1 MNDVQKFV
9 NGILRNHSMHKRYI
23 AVLTALSMVV
33 SIVVTSILV
42 MPADSK
48 AGSLICKKTE
58 HIHDESC
65 KKLVCGLDEVIYDE
79 VTTEAVSQAIGQFV
93 QLAQLEGETVGDVK
107 TEASVE
113 VTESS
118 EVVEGTESII
128 EATEETV
135 VSESAGEISED
146 TNEDTVPQVT
156 ESVQHIHTDEC
167 YMYVCGFEEHT
178 HSEDCYESVE
188 VDPTPDEVDSYM
200 INQNA
205 FDVFNVFGRPM
216 HLLYNDVSATGEFS
230 TENNPDSTMPVN
242 PGAILGVATHF
253 HVLAEEASFES
264 HVHGN
269 VATNYLVKCG
279 AFGVYLNKLAGKS
292 SVNYIRNFGEYA
304 PLNNAFQTK
313 LVLGSRY
320 AVEQKENDNRYRV
333 YEKDNPSN
341 EFYIPIGNFP
351 EGKSMNENVEINDNY
366 INVTKEL
373 DKFADMS
380 RAIAAKPSKGTVF
393 SNDSNPVDMNT
404 ISNQVVITDNGTEL
418 YTLDFS
424 KITDKYIYYTLD
436 LTGND
441 KNNQP
446 LINFSTC
453 SKVLEIKGITED
465 KFLFLT
471 VDVGNN
477 ENVAFNKSWKV
488 YRSDDQSQVY
498 GTGEVPLDDGSCRVI
513 YNIVN
518 STNSNGVKEYT
529 PFGEKDGKPTDAKI
543 ILGEQKN
550 GTFLVP
556 RGYVNCAGNTN
567 GTIIAYKYV
576 ATGESHRADIQF
588 EDEEVD
594 DVDCPTTSEN
604 VTESEGEGGE
614 STTPEEKKI
623 SITVNK
629 VWSDG
634 IENGN
639 HSGDNVTIQLYKGYE
654 AKLDVTNNDLIN
666 NGTLRL
672 VNGTNQITLNQG
684 NNWTAKFE
692 GLPVKEKM
700 GDQTEKLIYY
710 YIKEVDVTGYTATY
724 SANGLNTVDRTVTVR
739 NVKLMDLVIK
749 KQWHKS
755 DGTLITASDVDD
767 NNNNIL
773 SSMPSVECTLY
784 KSNIHLSNNLPT
796 DAEVLETFSIGGN
809 AWQYTKAQ
817 LPTEEDG
824 KPLYYYV
831 MEKPVDG
838 YNVSYENVGYLGSN
852 EIIVKNTQK
861 ASGTISLTVNK
872 RWLATD
878 IDGVIDYTSPVK
890 AANIEVTVEL
900 QKSTDASNWA
910 YVTEAKF
917 TTSYTFTNLPKQDE
931 NNTAI
936 YYRVKEKNVPYGYQD
951 LYSKTSVKANDVTD
965 NGEVTITVTNTLI
978 KNSLT
983 INKNWHNGSE
993 GVSSIIV
1000 EVYRKLAGYNPSISG
1015 TGESVPEDD
1024 PIIPPSQGE
1033 NPNPDDSSTVQ
1044 GTVDANG
1051 VLNFP
1056 EKTLTEKDDAL
1067 YYDLTPYTGRRLK
1080 TVVIYSSP
1088 VDSSNNVNYSGKVTI
1103 ASQTYDY
1110 SGQSSGSVC
1119 TIDCSGNKD
1128 LVVGNIYNS
1137 IKIEGLNV
1145 SNGSN
1150 TPHIITKIE
1159 VTFFDDPDVT
1169 TTTSAPSQETT
1180 TTTTTVDNS
1189 GNSGSE
1195 SFFNNILTVVPAD
1208 GGFSTNIGGING
1220 NRVWRYVIPQT
1231 YNSMTISSVKITC
1244 SGNSTSGLKF
1254 VITQND
1260 SNGDFT
1266 WNNNSQLDVQNNNN
1280 IFEWTSIGY
1289 VMNTESYGIYVIDY
1303 SGGNYSVE
1311 KLEITFANATAVS
1324 NTQNGV
1330 LSFIRNN
1337 FMLFANVNY
1346 NPTELTVSGINDS
1359 LSNTAFSYDELTGTY
1374 PAYKVT
1380 ISESDDKTNKY
1391 YGNTLTSLKM
1401 SCQID
1406 NNLSCEAAVLLL
1418 KNNTV
1423 VEWIHSTVS
1432 SSSENIFTFK
1442 NGGCYIETG
1451 NTYDIYVFKYT
1462 ETTSSNFRINDAT
1475 CNFSIGN
1482 TTTDGKD
1489 EYTTGNTTHNFTAN
1503 GTLSSFYTIS
1513 GSLSTGKGTHYYNG
1527 LTLTQCLKI
1536 NSDASISF
1544 SVSENNTG
1552 KLILVFG
1559 ESNGKKFYI
1568 DNTSYTVDDDGIVEI
1583 DNLSPGS
1590 HTISKSSGDETNLFY
1605 MTYSETVVENQKK
1618 DEVSFANN
1626 VLTVIPANAKGEDN
1640 KYNQNNGYYFKN
1652 AWGYQIPS
1660 EYRGKTITDIKIT
1673 FGNEI
1678 KEAEIVILPNKDQD
1692 VTQAYW
1698 VDPKYQ
1704 ASYYGDGSFSEGIW
1718 NNVSYTIPTTYTNY
1732 SLYVVEVGDVNNGNN
1747 LQDYT
1752 ITELKITF
1760 ASQEEPE
1767 DTYVEGNET
1776 HNFKL
1781 NGTLSSFYE
1790 IEGTLHNGD
1799 VWSDGTNYKKY
1810 LAVSKISFTTQ
1821 KKGKIFLVGDYTN
1834 RKIKVNGVEYDV
1846 NNNGLTVELE
1856 PGNHTITKSNDDV
1869 CLYYMS
1875 YSDNQSGSTQNNVLV
1890 LPVDK
1895 FIVEG
1900 QTDHDQNQYAWTYF
1914 LKEYK
1919 GKTIKSIKAN
1929 FGEITSGN
1937 QYNGFIILHDGSNN
1951 VLQNSYTSQQGE
1963 ITVDCGNGYVVNDSE
1978 NYKLVV
1984 TRQISNEYELTS
1996 VEITFAESISNQ
2008 EPTEPEEPKQVHYER
2023 DITVNKS
2030 LYGTT
2035 LHEKYG
2041 YWVDSSGNP
2050 NDDHEGFGFYNE
2062 EHKNAYANKYFNS
2075 VQVYYRDMLLG
2086 FPDYQKDTKVYLL
2099 RKESA
2104 IYGYP
2109 YEYTDE
2115 NGNKQTGYS
2124 WCPDQTGYDFE
2135 ENIATWYYG
2144 NDGGEIA
2151 SNLGEQFFWI
2161 KTSRPDEISKVVIN
2175 FTDGSTYTMNNTAY
2189 VASSKVESSED
2200 DYTYNTGEYVLI
2212 AKITLTAD
2220 GGWSYTLGDLPATD
2234 GQGNAYTYHI
2244 KETNIYGSDADK
2256 YKVLSYT
2263 NENGIVLENDSN
2275 DIGVTNERK
2284 ADENINVLPN
2294 TGSTGTK
2301 GYFVAGIIV
2310 MICSAAGYT
2319 VIKRRLIR

>member
-48 AGSLICKKTE
+48 AGSLICEKTE

-93 QLAQLEGETVGDVK
+93 QLAQLEGETVGDAK

-113 VTESS
+113 VTESY

-135 VSESAGEISED
+135 VSESASESAGEISED

-230 TENNPDSTMPVN
+230 TENSPDSTMPVN

-351 EGKSMNENVEINDNY
+351 EGGSMNENVEINDNY

-380 RAIAAKPSKGTVF
+380 RAIAAKPSKGTVV
-393 SNDSNPVDMNT
+393 NGDINN
-404 ISNQVVITDNGTEL
+404 ITDQVLITDDGGEK
-418 YTLDFS
+418 YILDFS

-477 ENVAFNKSWKV
+477 ENVAFNKSWRV
-488 YRSDDQSQVY
+488 YRADDQKEVY

-518 STNSNGVKEYT
+518 STDSNGVKEYT
-529 PFGEKDGKPTDAKI
+529 PFGEKDGKPTDSKI

-639 HSGDNVTIQLYKGYE
+639 HSGDNVTIQLYKGYD

-666 NGTLRL
+666 NSTLRL

-755 DGTLITASDVDD
+755 DGTQITASDVDD

-900 QKSTDASNWA
+900 QKSTDASNWV
-910 YVTEAKF
+910 YVTEATF
-917 TTSYTFTNLPKQDE
+917 TTSYTFTNLPKHE

-951 LYSKTSVKANDVTD
+951 LYSKTSVKAQDVTD

-978 KNSLT
+978 KNSLV
-983 INKNWHNGSE
+983 INKNWHNGNSS

-1000 EVYRKLAGYNPSISG
+1000 EVYRKLAGENNKPSING

-1024 PIIPPSQGE
+1024 PIVPPSQGE

-1056 EKTLTEKDDAL
+1056 EKEISQNDQIC
-1067 YYDLTPYTGRRLK
+1067 YDLSSYEGRMVK
-1080 TVVIYSSP
+1080 SVTIYSKPSEG
-1088 VDSSNNVNYSGKVTI
+1088 SNDYNYNGMVTIGTQNRNYSGANSSSENGYTI
-1103 ASQTYDY
+1103 DFENMNLIV
-1110 SGQSSGSVC
+1110 GKEISSGI
-1119 TIDCSGNKD
+1119 TIKCLD
-1128 LVVGNIYNS
+1128 
-1137 IKIEGLNV
+1137 V
-1145 SNGSN
+1145 SSSCNL
-1150 TPHIITKIE
+1150 THIITGIE
-1159 VTFFDDPDVT
+1159 VEFYDGWYDVSTGQKVSSFIRNNWLLFDSVSTDIVT
-1169 TTTSAPSQETT
+1169 YDEETN
-1180 TTTTTVDNS
+1180 V
-1189 GNSGSE
+1189 
-1195 SFFNNILTVVPAD
+1195 LTVVPAD
-1208 GGFSTNIGGING
+1208 GDFNETLWTHDVKRYDISAYKGKTIDNIVVTYNGVDSSSESQILLLVGDLEKSCSGKHRDGSYEWQIDNGYSLDDNYNIAIFRFTGTHKLSEIKITFKDEAPPPSDTVTFDSTNKILTVIPGDGSFSDLGEFKGWGYTIPSDYYDYNITNVKMTCSVSNPGSGAIYISSSNNGVFSWTGWNESQSGGTFNGNVIELSGINYSLSDYTEYG
-1220 NRVWRYVIPQT
+1220 VYLRDDT
-1231 YNSMTISSVKITC
+1231 
-1244 SGNSTSGLKF
+1244 
-1254 VITQND
+1254 
-1260 SNGDFT
+1260 
-1266 WNNNSQLDVQNNNN
+1266 NNYIVQ
-1280 IFEWTSIGY
+1280 
-1289 VMNTESYGIYVIDY
+1289 
-1303 SGGNYSVE
+1303 
-1311 KLEITFANATAVS
+1311 KLEITFATKGTTPQY
-1324 NTQNGV
+1324 TQ
-1330 LSFIRNN
+1330 
-1337 FMLFANVNY
+1337 
-1346 NPTELTVSGINDS
+1346 
-1359 LSNTAFSYDELTGTY
+1359 
-1374 PAYKVT
+1374 
-1380 ISESDDKTNKY
+1380 
-1391 YGNTLTSLKM
+1391 
-1401 SCQID
+1401 
-1406 NNLSCEAAVLLL
+1406 
-1418 KNNTV
+1418 
-1423 VEWIHSTVS
+1423 
-1432 SSSENIFTFK
+1432 
-1442 NGGCYIETG
+1442 
-1451 NTYDIYVFKYT
+1451 
-1462 ETTSSNFRINDAT
+1462 
-1475 CNFSIGN
+1475 
-1482 TTTDGKD
+1482 
-1489 EYTTGNTTHNFTAN
+1489 GNTTHNFTTN
-1503 GTLSSFYTIS
+1503 GTLSSFYNIS

-1605 MTYSETVVENQKK
+1605 MTYSETIVENQKK
-1618 DEVSFANN
+1618 DEVSFVNN

-1640 KYNQNNGYYFKN
+1640 KYKHGDNYFKN

-1660 EYRGKTITDIKIT
+1660 EHRGKTITDIKIT
-1673 FGNEI
+1673 FESSVNG
-1678 KEAEIVILPNKDQD
+1678 AEIWILPNKDQG
-1692 VTQAYW
+1692 VMQAYW
-1698 VDPKYQ
+1698 E
-1704 ASYYGDGSFSEGIW
+1704 GDTCSKSSSSSSSSFEWSNI
-1718 NNVSYTIPTTYTNY
+1718 SYTIPTTYLNY
-1732 SLYVVEVGDVNNGNN
+1732 SLYVIEVGDIGSDGNN
-1747 LQDYT
+1747 SSKLQNYT

-1760 ASQEEPE
+1760 KSDEIIHKYKDIYLNNIDSSEFSVNNSEQYLLTNSELSEFSSKSIE
-1767 DTYVEGNET
+1767 KIELTYN
-1776 HNFKL
+1776 ND
-1781 NGTLSSFYE
+1781 LSSFPDSNTQTNLW
-1790 IEGTLHNGD
+1790 IQGPNGYIASK
-1799 VWSDGTNYKKY
+1799 SDGTSY
-1810 LAVSKISFTTQ
+1810 LCSGKVATLVYDPVAVSSLNEIRIKTAQASEI
-1821 KKGKIFLVGDYTN
+1821 N
-1834 RKIKVNGVEYDV
+1834 NIKVRFTD
-1846 NNNGLTVELE
+1846 
-1856 PGNHTITKSNDDV
+1856 
-1869 CLYYMS
+1869 
-1875 YSDNQSGSTQNNVLV
+1875 GSTYTVTNKCSGIYNTTSKNDQIDVTIAGDNN
-1890 LPVDK
+1890 DNAS
-1895 FIVEG
+1895 IVNLNNYPLS
-1900 QTDHDQNQYAWTYF
+1900 D
-1914 LKEYK
+1914 YK
-1919 GKTIKSIKAN
+1919 GKYLDYIQVYLK
-1929 FGEITSGN
+1929 
-1937 QYNGFIILHDGSNN
+1937 
-1951 VLQNSYTSQQGE
+1951 NSYNEVPAESLVNLYIRKAG
-1963 ITVDCGNGYVVNDSE
+1963 DDYGVVP
-1978 NYKLVV
+1978 
-1984 TRQISNEYELTS
+1984 QISRSQNGNITTYNYGGVATHDAVNLRSDFFRLKTTINTEIQKVVLVFSDNSTFTMNNSNYDSTTSEEEQKIEYL
-1996 VEITFAESISNQ
+1996 
-2008 EPTEPEEPKQVHYER
+2008 ER
-2023 DITVNKS
+2023 DITITES
-2030 LYGTT
+2030 LYGSE
-2035 LHEKYG
+2035 LDEKYG
-2041 YWVDSSGNP
+2041 YWVDSTGAP
-2050 NDDHEGFGFYNE
+2050 NDTHEGFGFYNE
-2062 EHKNAYANKYFNS
+2062 HKNAYADKYFNS
-2075 VQVYYRDMLLG
+2075 VQIYYRDMLLG

-2099 RKESA
+2099 RHSE
-2104 IYGYP
+2104 I
-2109 YEYTDE
+2109 
-2115 NGNKQTGYS
+2115 NGD
-2124 WCPDQTGYDFE
+2124 WCPEQTGYDFDD
-2135 ENIATWYYG
+2135 NVATWLYG
-2144 NDGGEIA
+2144 GDETA
-2151 SNLGEQFFWI
+2151 SDLASEFFWI
-2161 KTSRPDEISKVVIN
+2161 KTSRPDEISKVVIC

-2220 GGWSYTLGDLPATD
+2220 GGWRQTLDNLPATD

-2263 NENGIVLENDSN
+2263 HANGIVLENDSN
-2275 DIGVTNERK
+2275 NIGVTNERK

-2294 TGSTGTK
+2294 TGSTGAK